1 MSTVASNMDE
11 FFMFFDAKPSP
22 TPAPI
27 FFLNP
32 FGWVAHESHKL
43 SNAFIGFVV
52 TWSMI
57 ILAVRLLPVVGP
69 LVTSCIER
77 TILYCIGHRKEI
89 AADLIDLTE
98 DVAEVVN
105 DVIHG
110 TMKHVSA
117 AGAPTPVSDLSSDVE
132 EEIKSSKTG
141 EDKSKTA

>member
-11 FFMFFDAKPSP
+11 FFMFFDTTPSP
-22 TPAPI
+22 TPAPT
-27 FFLNP
+27 FFLSP
-32 FGWVAHESHKL
+32 FKWVAHESHKL

-57 ILAVRLLPVVGP
+57 LLAVRMLPVVGP
-69 LVTSCIER
+69 LVTSCMER

-89 AADLIDLTE
+89 TADLIDLTE
-98 DVAEVVN
+98 DVAEVFG

-117 AGAPTPVSDLSSDVE
+117 AGAPTPVSELSSDAE
-132 EEIKSSKTG
+132 DEIKSSKTG